1 MSTIEINNIIN
12 SNEQT
17 EKFFLM
23 NTKNYAKIL
32 FDVVSSD
39 FNLMFPQDSYHTFV
53 GEMLDGIKDKESKI
67 HKIVV
72 GTLMRDLYNGFCKY
86 RKFKSIYGT
95 SEEFTNTY
103 PDFEYFG
110 LFKPSSFKSM
120 KKFRQ
125 VFYESW
131 NDYEVRD
138 DLVYFISEMLQYCEN
153 LHIKTTS
160 GEYLLLKSFS
170 DLSDDIDSYNS
181 PTEIKRALS
190 YLSNVGALPKSTVML
205 LLLCF
210 KLLNKIKYPS
220 DEVSLIRLPLELEL
234 DYVKNNS
241 DTIVRLNERNN
252 YHSFVISPECFEN
265 LPENKFS
272 FLSKYVDPNF
282 GIKQTIIINL
292 SNCFFLKQNKRI
304 AHSFT
309 QFETDAYTEDINIL
323 KFFILALKMKV

>member
-1 MSTIEINNIIN
+1 MSTIEINNIIK

-17 EKFFLM
+17 EKFFLT
-23 NTKNYAKIL
+23 NKKYAKIL

-39 FNLMFPQDSYHTFV
+39 FILMFPQDSYHTFV

-72 GTLMRDLYNGFCKY
+72 ETLICDLYNGFCKY
-86 RKFKSIYGT
+86 RKFKSIYGK

-103 PDFEYFG
+103 PDFKYFG

-125 VFYESW
+125 VFYKSW

-138 DLVYFISEMLQYCEN
+138 DLVYFISEMLQYCEK
-153 LHIKTTS
+153 LHIKMTS

-190 YLSNVGALPKSTVML
+190 YLSNVGSLTKSTVIL
-205 LLLCF
+205 LLL
-210 KLLNKIKYPS
+210 
-220 DEVSLIRLPLELEL
+220 
-234 DYVKNNS
+234 
-241 DTIVRLNERNN
+241 
-252 YHSFVISPECFEN
+252 
-265 LPENKFS
+265 
-272 FLSKYVDPNF
+272 
-282 GIKQTIIINL
+282 
-292 SNCFFLKQNKRI
+292 
-304 AHSFT
+304 
-309 QFETDAYTEDINIL
+309 
-323 KFFILALKMKV
+323 